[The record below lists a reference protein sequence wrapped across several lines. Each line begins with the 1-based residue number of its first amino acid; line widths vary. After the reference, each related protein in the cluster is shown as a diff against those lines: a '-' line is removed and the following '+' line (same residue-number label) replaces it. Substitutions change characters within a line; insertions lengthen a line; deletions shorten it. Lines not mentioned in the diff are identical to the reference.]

1 MIRVWS
7 YQRAEWSARRVN
19 VSCMADFV
27 AMLLNVNVNMLKSK
41 VINMRHHMAPYLSTG
56 NCLSLR

>member
-1 MIRVWS
+1 M
-7 YQRAEWSARRVN
+7 
-19 VSCMADFV
+19 SCMADFV